1 MLELMQG
8 PLLISILAAMV
19 RIATPLLFS
28 AMGELVTQR
37 AGIWNISV
45 EGTMLLGAV
54 VAYVVAST
62 TGSPWLALLVA
73 VLACALISLIMSFV
87 TIVLKAEQFVA
98 GLALNLLASGLTL
111 FWFQTYVIGREPPKF
126 AGFEQVDIPFL
137 SDIPILGPVL
147 FSQRALTYVSFLLP
161 PLVWF
166 FLYRT
171 RYGLEIRCVG
181 ENPKALDV
189 KGLGVG
195 RRQCLAIM
203 FGSLMSGLGG
213 AFLMLGYSDRFVP
226 DLIAGR
232 GWLVVVAIIAGNWMP
247 FRIVGAIFIFALLE
261 AVGIHAQVVGVA
273 IPHHVF
279 LVLPYVASLAL
290 LAGLRS
296 RTHQPVAL
304 GVPYSRE

>member
-8 PLLISILAAMV
+8 PLLISILAGTV

-62 TGSPWLALLVA
+62 TGSPWLGLLVA
-73 VLACALISLIMSFV
+73 VLACAVISLIMSFV

-111 FWFQTYVIGREPPKF
+111 FWFQTYIIGREPPKF
-126 AGFEQVDIPFL
+126 VGFAQVDIPIL
-137 SDIPILGPVL
+137 SDIPVLGAVL
-147 FSQRALTYVSFLLP
+147 FSQRLLTYLAFLLP
-161 PLVWF
+161 VAVWF

-171 RYGLEIRCVG
+171 KFGLEIRCVG

-189 KGLGVG
+189 KGLSVG

-203 FGSLMSGLGG
+203 FGSLMSGFGG

-261 AVGIHAQVVGVA
+261 AVAIHAQVVGVS
-273 IPHHVF
+273 IPHHFF
-279 LVLPYVASLAL
+279 LVLPYVASLVL

-296 RTHQPVAL
+296 RTHQPEAL

>member
-1 MLELMQG
+1 MLELLQG
-8 PLLISILAAMV
+8 PLLISILAGMV

-62 TGSPWLALLVA
+62 TGSPWLGLLAA

-126 AGFEQVDIPFL
+126 AGFEQVDIPLL
-137 SDIPILGPVL
+137 SDIPVLGPVL
-147 FSQRALTYVSFLLP
+147 FSQRLLTYFAFLLP
-161 PLVWF
+161 VAVWF

-171 RYGLEIRCVG
+171 KFGLEIRCVG

-189 KGLGVG
+189 KGLSVG
-195 RRQCLAIM
+195 WRQCLAIM
-203 FGSLMSGLGG
+203 FGSLMSGFGG

-247 FRIVGAIFIFALLE
+247 FRVVGAIFIFALLE
-261 AVGIHAQVVGVA
+261 AVAIHAQVVGVS
-273 IPHHVF
+273 IPHHFF
-279 LVLPYVASLAL
+279 LILPYVASLVL

-296 RTHQPVAL
+296 RTHQPEAL

>member
-1 MLELMQG
+1 MLELLQG
-8 PLLISILAAMV
+8 PLLISILAGMV

-62 TGSPWLALLVA
+62 TGSPWLALLAA

-126 AGFEQVDIPFL
+126 AGFDQVDIPLL
-137 SDIPILGPVL
+137 SDIPFLGPIL
-147 FSQRALTYVSFLLP
+147 FSQRLLTYVAFLLP
-161 PLVWF
+161 VAVWF

-171 RYGLEIRCVG
+171 KYGLEIRCVG

-189 KGLGVG
+189 KGLSVG
-195 RRQCLAIM
+195 WRQCLAIM
-203 FGSLMSGLGG
+203 FGSLMSGFGG

-247 FRIVGAIFIFALLE
+247 FRVVGAIFIFALLE
-261 AVGIHAQVVGVA
+261 AIAIHAQVVGVS
-273 IPHHVF
+273 IPHHFF
-279 LVLPYVASLAL
+279 LILPYVASLVL

-296 RTHQPVAL
+296 RTHQPEAL

>member
-8 PLLISILAAMV
+8 PLLISILAGTV

-62 TGSPWLALLVA
+62 TGSPWLGLLVA
-73 VLACALISLIMSFV
+73 VLACAVISLIMSFV
-87 TIVLKAEQFVA
+87 TIVLKAEQFVT

-111 FWFQTYVIGREPPKF
+111 FWFQTYIIGREPPKF
-126 AGFEQVDIPFL
+126 VGFAQVDIPIL
-137 SDIPILGPVL
+137 SDIPVLGAVL
-147 FSQRALTYVSFLLP
+147 FSQRLLTYLAFLLP
-161 PLVWF
+161 VAVWF

-171 RYGLEIRCVG
+171 KFGLEIRCVG

-189 KGLGVG
+189 KGLSVG

-261 AVGIHAQVVGVA
+261 AVAIHAQVVGVS
-273 IPHHVF
+273 IPHHFF
-279 LVLPYVASLAL
+279 LVLPYVASLVL

-296 RTHQPVAL
+296 RTHQPEAL

>member
-1 MLELMQG
+1 MLELLQG
-8 PLLISILAAMV
+8 PLLISILAGMV

-62 TGSPWLALLVA
+62 AGSPWLALLA
-73 VLACALISLIMSFV
+73 AALACALISLIMSFV

-126 AGFEQVDIPFL
+126 AGFDQVDIPVL
-137 SDIPILGPVL
+137 SDIPFLGPIL
-147 FSQRALTYVSFLLP
+147 FSQRLLTYVAFFLP
-161 PLVWF
+161 IAVWF

-171 RYGLEIRCVG
+171 KYGLEVRCVG
-181 ENPKALDV
+181 EDPKALDV
-189 KGLGVG
+189 KGLSVG

-203 FGSLMSGLGG
+203 FGSLMSGFGG

-247 FRIVGAIFIFALLE
+247 FRVVGAIFVFALLE
-261 AVGIHAQVVGVA
+261 AVAIHAQVIGVS
-273 IPHHVF
+273 IPHHFF
-279 LVLPYVASLAL
+279 LILPYVASLVL
-290 LAGLRS
+290 LAGFRS
-296 RTHQPVAL
+296 RTHQPEAL
-304 GVPYSRE
+304 GLPYSRE

>member
-1 MLELMQG
+1 MLDLLQG
-8 PLLISILAAMV
+8 PLIISILAGMI

-37 AGIWNISV
+37 SGIWNISV

-54 VAYVVAST
+54 VAYFVAST
-62 TGSPWLALLVA
+62 TGSPWIALLAA
-73 VLACALISLIMSFV
+73 VLACALISLIMSFI

-111 FWFQTYVIGREPPKF
+111 FWFQTYIIGREPPKF
-126 AGFEQVDIPFL
+126 IGFEQVNIPLLSEIPFFG
-137 SDIPILGPVL
+137 PIV
-147 FSQRALTYVSFLLP
+147 FSQRLLTYVAFLMP
-161 PLVWF
+161 VAVWF

-171 RYGLEIRCVG
+171 RYGLEIRCAG

-189 KGLGVG
+189 KGLSVG

-203 FGSLMSGLGG
+203 FGSLMSGFGG

-247 FRIVGAIFIFALLE
+247 FRVVGAIFIFALLE
-261 AVGIHAQVVGVA
+261 AIAIHAQVIGVS
-273 IPHHVF
+273 IPHHFF
-279 LVLPYVASLAL
+279 LMLPYVASLVL
-290 LAGLRS
+290 LAGFKS
-296 RTHQPVAL
+296 RTHQPEAL

>member
-1 MLELMQG
+1 MLELLQG
-8 PLLISILAAMV
+8 PLLISILAGMV

-62 TGSPWLALLVA
+62 TGSPWLALLAA

-126 AGFEQVDIPFL
+126 AGFDQVDVPLLSDIPFL
-137 SDIPILGPVL
+137 GPIL
-147 FSQRALTYVSFLLP
+147 FSQRLLTYFAFLLP
-161 PLVWF
+161 VAVWF

-171 RYGLEIRCVG
+171 KYGLEIRCVG

-189 KGLGVG
+189 KGLSVG
-195 RRQCLAIM
+195 WRQCLAIM
-203 FGSLMSGLGG
+203 FGSLMSGFGG

-247 FRIVGAIFIFALLE
+247 FRVVGAIFIFALLE
-261 AVGIHAQVVGVA
+261 AVAIHAQVVGVS
-273 IPHHVF
+273 IPHHFF
-279 LVLPYVASLAL
+279 LILPYVASLVL

-296 RTHQPVAL
+296 RTHQPEAL

>member
-1 MLELMQG
+1 MLELLQG
-8 PLLISILAAMV
+8 PLLISILAGMV

-62 TGSPWLALLVA
+62 TGSPWLALLAA

-98 GLALNLLASGLTL
+98 GLALNLLATGLTL

-126 AGFEQVDIPFL
+126 AGFDQVDITLLSDIPFL
-137 SDIPILGPVL
+137 GPIL
-147 FSQRALTYVSFLLP
+147 FSQRLLTYVAFVLP
-161 PLVWF
+161 VAVWF

-171 RYGLEIRCVG
+171 KYGLEIRCVG

-189 KGLGVG
+189 KGLSVG
-195 RRQCLAIM
+195 WRQCLAIM
-203 FGSLMSGLGG
+203 FGSLMSGFGG

-247 FRIVGAIFIFALLE
+247 FRVVGAIFIFALLE
-261 AVGIHAQVVGVA
+261 AIAIHAQVVGVS
-273 IPHHVF
+273 IPHHFF
-279 LVLPYVASLAL
+279 LILPYVASLVL

-296 RTHQPVAL
+296 RTHQPDAL